1 MQWVDR
7 IRQVKIVLVVAA
19 ILIAAASLLISHKL
33 VSDLKQEE
41 RSKMDL
47 WAKAMNFVQEAD
59 SETDLSL
66 ALAFIEGNT
75 TIPVIVTDA
84 QGSVMEYRNIDDDT
98 DVTDYARRMRQAGDT
113 ISIDLGAGDYLLV
126 CYDES
131 TLLKRLTQYPYWQ
144 LGIVM
149 IFVVVAI
156 FALLSSKRAEQ
167 NKVWVGLSKETAH
180 QLGTPISSLMAWTE
194 MLKES
199 YPDDE
204 LIPEMEQDVRRL
216 ERIAER
222 FSKIGSL
229 PEPVATS
236 MNEVLDHVIAYMDK
250 RTSQKV
256 AIKGHYPSHDV
267 MVRINASLFEWV
279 IENLCKNAVD
289 AMEGQP
295 GKIDLWLLE
304 EGDTV
309 AVEVVDT
316 GKGIRKKNVNNVF
329 RPGFTTKK
337 RGWGLGLSL
346 AKRIVEEYH
355 RGHIFVKQS
364 EVGKGTT
371 FRIELRRDQK
381 AMPMPMLKG

>member
-84 QGSVMEYRNIDDDT
+84 QGSVMEYRNIDEDA

-256 AIKGHYPSHDV
+256 AIKGHYPSSSGSSRTSARMLLMRWRV
-267 MVRINASLFEWV
+267 SPARSTSGCWRRAI
-279 IENLCKNAVD
+279 
-289 AMEGQP
+289 
-295 GKIDLWLLE
+295 LWLW
-304 EGDTV
+304 
-309 AVEVVDT
+309 
-316 GKGIRKKNVNNVF
+316 K
-329 RPGFTTKK
+329 
-337 RGWGLGLSL
+337 W
-346 AKRIVEEYH
+346 
-355 RGHIFVKQS
+355 
-364 EVGKGTT
+364 
-371 FRIELRRDQK
+371 
-381 AMPMPMLKG
+381 

>member
-84 QGSVMEYRNIDDDT
+84 QGAVMEYRNIDEDA

-156 FALLSSKRAEQ
+156 FALLSSKRAE
-167 NKVWVGLSKETAH
+167 
-180 QLGTPISSLMAWTE
+180 
-194 MLKES
+194 
-199 YPDDE
+199 
-204 LIPEMEQDVRRL
+204 
-216 ERIAER
+216 
-222 FSKIGSL
+222 
-229 PEPVATS
+229 
-236 MNEVLDHVIAYMDK
+236 
-250 RTSQKV
+250 
-256 AIKGHYPSHDV
+256 
-267 MVRINASLFEWV
+267 
-279 IENLCKNAVD
+279 
-289 AMEGQP
+289 
-295 GKIDLWLLE
+295 
-304 EGDTV
+304 
-309 AVEVVDT
+309 
-316 GKGIRKKNVNNVF
+316 
-329 RPGFTTKK
+329 
-337 RGWGLGLSL
+337 
-346 AKRIVEEYH
+346 
-355 RGHIFVKQS
+355 
-364 EVGKGTT
+364 
-371 FRIELRRDQK
+371 
-381 AMPMPMLKG
+381 

>member
-1 MQWVDR
+1 MQWTDK
-7 IRQVKIVLVVAA
+7 IRQVKILLVVAA
-19 ILIAAASLLISHKL
+19 VLIAAASLLVSHQL

-75 TIPVIVTDA
+75 TIPVIVTDKDG
-84 QGSVMEYRNIDDDT
+84 QVLEFRNIEDSLGVD
-98 DVTDYARRMRQAGDT
+98 DYARRMRQAGDT
-113 ISIDLGAGDYLLV
+113 ISIDLGYDDYLLV

-131 TLLKRLTQYPYWQ
+131 TMLKRLTQYPYWQ

-156 FALLSSKRAEQ
+156 IALLSSKRAEQ

-194 MLKES
+194 MLKEQ
-199 YPDDE
+199 YPQDD
-204 LIPEMEQDVRRL
+204 LIPEMEQDVKRL

-229 PEPVATS
+229 PEPVDAS
-236 MNEVLDHVIAYMDK
+236 MQEVLDHVIAYMDK

-256 AIKGHYPSHDV
+256 SIKGHYPAAEV
-267 MVRINASLFEWV
+267 IVKMNASLFEWV

-295 GKIDLWLLE
+295 GKIDLWLLVE
-304 EGDTV
+304 DDIV

-316 GKGIRKKNVNNVF
+316 GKGIRKKNVKNVF

-355 RGHIFVKQS
+355 HGRIFVKQS
-364 EVGKGTT
+364 EVGRGTT
-371 FRIELRRDQK
+371 FRIELRR
-381 AMPMPMLKG
+381 